1 MTILEFLA
9 LVVVAGVCGSL
20 GQALSGYTRGGC
32 LASVAL
38 GFVGAL
44 LGLWIARLVGLPEI
58 LTVQIGGTGFPLVWS
73 VFGSALFVAF
83 LSVLHGRRR
92 T

>member
-1 MTILEFLA
+1 MTILEFFA
-9 LVVVAGVCGSL
+9 LVVVAGICGAL

-44 LGLWIARLVGLPEI
+44 IGVWIARLVGLPELFTI
-58 LTVQIGGTGFPLVWS
+58 RIGGTGFPLVWS
-73 VFGSALFVAF
+73 IFGSAVFVAF
-83 LSVLHGRRR
+83 LSLLHGGRRP
-92 T
+92 